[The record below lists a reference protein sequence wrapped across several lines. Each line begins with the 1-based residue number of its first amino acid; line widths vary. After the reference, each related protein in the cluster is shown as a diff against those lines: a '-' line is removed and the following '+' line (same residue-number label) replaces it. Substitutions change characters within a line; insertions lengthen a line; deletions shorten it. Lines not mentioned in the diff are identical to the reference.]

1 MNDQEKLHGIFNKVW
16 QACDTFRGVIDP
28 AQYKDYI
35 LTMLFVKYL
44 SDIRKSREAEFEKKY
59 KGDKLRIKRALG
71 RERFVIPEI
80 EIRDSK
86 GEVEDCFPATFESLY
101 ERQDRNNIGELI
113 NILLEHLEDA
123 NKAKLHNVFRNIDFN
138 SEANL
143 GQTRQR
149 NTRLNNLLEDLAGLD
164 LRPESVGHMDIIG
177 DVYEYLIE
185 KFAATAGKK
194 AGEFYTPAA
203 VSETLA
209 RLMAP
214 KPGDRICDP
223 ACGSGSL
230 LIRTAKQIG
239 SDDFSLYGQ
248 EMNGSTWALCKMNMF
263 LHNVDSARIEWE
275 DTIRQPQF
283 VEDDALT
290 KFDVV
295 IANPPFSL
303 DKWGQ
308 EIAAEDRYGRFR
320 RGIPPKSKGD
330 WAFISHMLATA
341 VEGKGRVGVVVPHGV
356 LFRGGQEGK
365 IRESVIE
372 ENLLDAVI
380 GLPSNLFFG
389 TGIPAALMI
398 FDKARKREGKGK
410 VLFIDA
416 GREFEN
422 STNQNRLREQDIE
435 KIVKT
440 FRARKSMDKYSYLAA
455 YAEIK
460 ENEFNLNIPRY
471 VDTFEEEE
479 EIDIAAVQ
487 GEIEKIEADLRKTRE
502 KMDGYLIDFPHTASE
517 RQKRILIFSGT

>member
-1 MNDQEKLHGIFNKVW
+1 MTDKQKRDAILNVVW
-16 QACDTFRGVIDP
+16 RACDTFRGVIDP

-44 SDIRKSREAEFEKKY
+44 SDVHTTNKAEYEKKY
-59 KGDKLRIKRALG
+59 KNDTVRVQRALA
-71 RERFVIPEI
+71 RERFIIPEI
-80 EIRDSK
+80 ELKDTD
-86 GEVEDCFPATFESLY
+86 GEVEECFPATFQSLY
-101 ERQDRNNIGELI
+101 ERRDRTNIGSLI

-123 NKAKLHNVFRNIDFN
+123 NKTKLHNVFRNIDFN

-149 NTRLNNLLEDLAGLD
+149 NVRLKNLLEDLAQLD
-164 LRPESVGHMDIIG
+164 LRYEAVGHMDVIG
-177 DVYEYLIE
+177 DVYEYLIA

-194 AGEFYTPAA
+194 AGEFYTPAE

-209 RLMAP
+209 RLVAP
-214 KPGDRICDP
+214 RPGERICDP

-230 LIRTAKQIG
+230 LIHAANQVG
-239 SDDFSLYGQ
+239 SRDFALFGQ

-263 LHNVDSARIEWE
+263 LHDVDSARIEWE
-275 DTIRQPQF
+275 DTIRHPLL
-283 VEDDALT
+283 VEDKALM

-308 EIAAEDRYGRFR
+308 EIAAEDRFGRFY

-341 VEGKGRVGVVVPHGV
+341 MEGTGRVGVVVPHGV

-365 IRESVIE
+365 IRETVIR
-372 ENLLDAVI
+372 ENQLDAVI
-380 GLPSNLFFG
+380 GLPANLFFG

-398 FDKARKREGKGK
+398 FDKSRKPQGKDD

-416 GREFEN
+416 SREFEQA
-422 STNQNRLREQDIE
+422 TNQNKLRDQDIE
-435 KIVKT
+435 KIVETFKT
-440 FRARKSMDKYSYLAA
+440 RQVVEKYSALASF
-455 YAEIK
+455 AEIA

-471 VDTFEEEE
+471 VDTFEPEP

-487 GEIEKIEADLRKTRE
+487 MEIEQLETELAKTRE
-502 KMDGYLIDFPHTASE
+502 KMAEYLRELGF
-517 RQKRILIFSGT
+517 

>member
-1 MNDQEKLHGIFNKVW
+1 MNDQQKQNGIFNKVW

-28 AQYKDYI
+28 SQYKDYI

-44 SDIRKSREAEFEKKY
+44 SDIYKSRSAEYERKY
-59 KGDKLRIKRALG
+59 KGDTVRIKRALG

-86 GEVEDCFPATFESLY
+86 DEVEDTFPTTFDSLF
-101 ERQDRNNIGELI
+101 DRRDRSNIGELI

-123 NKAKLHNVFRNIDFN
+123 NKGKLHNVFRNIDYN

-143 GQTRQR
+143 GQARQR
-149 NTRLNNLLEDLAGLD
+149 NTRLKNLLEDLVDLD
-164 LRPESVGHMDIIG
+164 LRLESIGHMDIIG

-185 KFAATAGKK
+185 RFAATAGKK
-194 AGEFYTPAA
+194 AGEFYTPAG

-209 RLMAP
+209 RIVAP
-214 KPGDRICDP
+214 KDGDRICDP

-230 LIRTAKQIG
+230 LIRAANQVG
-239 SDDFSLYGQ
+239 SDNFALFGQ

-263 LHNVDSARIEWE
+263 LHGKDASRIEWE
-275 DTIRQPQF
+275 DTIRHPQF
-283 VEDDALT
+283 VEDDSLM
-290 KFDVV
+290 KFDIV

-308 EIAAEDRYGRFR
+308 EIAAQDRYARFN

-341 VEGKGRVGVVVPHGV
+341 IEGKGRVGVVVPHGV

-365 IRESVIE
+365 IREGVIR

-380 GLPSNLFFG
+380 GLPGNLFYG

-398 FDKARKREGKGK
+398 FDKSRKPNGRGK
-410 VLFIDA
+410 VLFIDSS
-416 GREFEN
+416 REFAQN
-422 STNQNRLREQDIE
+422 TNQNKLREQDIE
-435 KIVKT
+435 KIVDT
-440 FRARKSMDKYSYLAA
+440 FRKRKAIEKYSYLTR

-471 VDTFEEEE
+471 VDTFEPEP

-487 GEIEKIEADLRKTRE
+487 QEIDQIETELVKTQA
-502 KMDGYLIDFPHTASE
+502 KMKEYLKELGF
-517 RQKRILIFSGT
+517 

>member
-1 MNDQEKLHGIFNKVW
+1 MNDQQKRNGIFNKVW

-44 SDIRKSREAEFEKKY
+44 SDIYKSKQAGLEKKY
-59 KGDKLRIKRALG
+59 KGDPVRIQRALE
-71 RERFVIPEI
+71 RERFIIPTI
-80 EIRDSK
+80 EIRDSS
-86 GEVEDCFPATFESLY
+86 GEVEETFEALFDSLY
-101 ERQDRNNIGELI
+101 ERRSRSNIGELI
-113 NILLEHLEDA
+113 NILLEHIEDA
-123 NKAKLHNVFRNIDFN
+123 NKSKLHNVFRNIDFN

-149 NTRLNNLLEDLAGLD
+149 NTRLKNLLEDLVALD
-164 LRPESVGHMDIIG
+164 LRPEKVGHLDIIG
-177 DVYEYLIE
+177 DVYEYLIAR
-185 KFAATAGKK
+185 FAATAGKK
-194 AGEFYTPAA
+194 AGEFYTPAE

-209 RLMAP
+209 RLVAP

-230 LIRTAKQIG
+230 LIRTAQKVG

-263 LHNVDSARIEWE
+263 LHNVDSAHIEWE
-275 DTIRQPQF
+275 DTIRHPQF
-283 VEDDALT
+283 LKDDTLM

-308 EIAAEDRYGRFR
+308 KIASEDRYGRFY

-365 IRESVIE
+365 IREAVIR
-372 ENLLDAVI
+372 ENLLDGVI
-380 GLPSNLFFG
+380 GLPANLFYG

-398 FDKARKREGKGK
+398 FDKSRKPNGKGK

-416 GREFEN
+416 SREFEQN
-422 STNQNRLREQDIE
+422 TNQNKLRSQDID
-435 KIVKT
+435 KIVDT
-440 FRARKSMDKYSYLAA
+440 FQKRKIIDKYSYLATF
-455 YAEIK
+455 AEIE

-471 VDTFEEEE
+471 VDTFEPEE

-487 GEIEKIEADLRKTRE
+487 LEIVQIEADLAETRK
-502 KMDGYLIDFPHTASE
+502 KMNKYLDELGF
-517 RQKRILIFSGT
+517 

>member
-1 MNDQEKLHGIFNKVW
+1 MNDEQKRNGIFNKVW

-44 SDIRKSREAEFEKKY
+44 SDIHKSMTTELEKKY
-59 KGDKLRIKRALG
+59 KGNQVRIQRALG
-71 RERFVIPEI
+71 LERFIIPTI
-80 EIRDSK
+80 EIRDSSGK
-86 GEVEDCFPATFESLY
+86 VEDTFQATYDSLY
-101 ERQDRNNIGELI
+101 ERRSRSNVGELI
-113 NILLEHLEDA
+113 NILLEHIEDA
-123 NKAKLHNVFRNIDFN
+123 NKSKLHNVFRNIDFN

-149 NTRLNNLLEDLAGLD
+149 NTRLKHLLEDLVELD
-164 LRPESVGHMDIIG
+164 LQPENIGHMDIIG
-177 DVYEYLIE
+177 DVYEYLIAR
-185 KFAATAGKK
+185 FAATAGKK
-194 AGEFYTPAA
+194 AGEFYTPAE

-209 RLMAP
+209 RLVAP
-214 KPGDRICDP
+214 RPGDRICDP

-230 LIRTAKQIG
+230 LIRTAKKVG

-263 LHNVDSARIEWE
+263 LHDVDSAHIEWE
-275 DTIRQPQF
+275 DTIRHPQF
-283 VEDDALT
+283 IDDDALM

-308 EIAAEDRYGRFR
+308 EIAAEDRYGRFY

-365 IRESVIE
+365 IREAAIR

-380 GLPSNLFFG
+380 GLPANLFYG

-398 FDKARKREGKGK
+398 FDKSRKPNGKGK

-416 GREFEN
+416 GREFAQN
-422 STNQNRLREQDIE
+422 TNQNKLRPQDID
-435 KIVKT
+435 KIVDTFQKRKT
-440 FRARKSMDKYSYLAA
+440 IDKYSYLTS
-455 YAEIK
+455 YAEIE

-487 GEIEKIEADLRKTRE
+487 QEIEQIETELAETQAQ
-502 KMDGYLIDFPHTASE
+502 MNSYLKELGF
-517 RQKRILIFSGT
+517 